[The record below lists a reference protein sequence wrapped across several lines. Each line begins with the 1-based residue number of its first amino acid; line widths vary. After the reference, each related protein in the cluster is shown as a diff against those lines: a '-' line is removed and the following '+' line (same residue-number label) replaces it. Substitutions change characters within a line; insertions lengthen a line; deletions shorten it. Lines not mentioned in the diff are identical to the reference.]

1 MKYEKFI
8 KRILSGV
15 LCMLLLLGD
24 LAYPLSMRSA
34 WADDIAGVTELTETP
49 TPSPVVP
56 SEQPVNP
63 ASSDE
68 AGTDIYL
75 FVDPDTASYVTF
87 YVTDEYG
94 NPIEGALIFI
104 GYKDDIELFGVTDSK
119 GRYSTYLFRDV
130 EYSYKVYKP
139 GFEIAEGTF
148 TATKETK
155 LIRVV
160 LRKYHKLEIVVV
172 DNGVPV
178 PGITVIIDGQP
189 YVTDENGS
197 VVVLRTNGVY
207 NVEVIT
213 PDGRRIPVKATVNG
227 DTRIVVDIGLDKDG
241 IIPGGR
247 YQDRFLVFNRWYDP
261 EDYILTR
268 YLFNAEDVEEE
279 KSEAYLSSVRNTVLI
294 EAMCEHVQRENGPDL
309 DITDKDGAPLFAQ
322 RSLMPSGFVIRAWE
336 NEGFEK
342 LVFSNEEMA
351 LRFNLDALHSGD
363 MMKVYGLIW
372 YLSEQNVKLED
383 ISSVETLRDWQGYK
397 NAGFDRIAAW
407 DLDLRKVKLEAVKD
421 FAFEF
426 EGNENVAALSDEM
439 FINSQFE
446 FRITPISPKAML
458 EMLSA
463 GLTGDHAVPTTDIT
477 LASYGFF
484 AEELRRHLAAGKL
497 SEAEYDELYAF
508 FVDGRL
514 SKEEIQKL
522 KDKKAAKLLSEAE
535 LQVILDAAAD
545 EKLYRVSC
553 WLTCRDINVDITS
566 AIDGLEIIRNAD
578 RQFDELIAE
587 LEQTDSSLSSAQL
600 VARAEQELCR
610 RWEFMTVSYNPGRYA
625 MKDYKAGEFTGFV
638 QPVLVRALD
647 EESEFYSLISG
658 KRFTAYHV
666 DVRREMSPFDSK
678 GTWFRA
684 YISGFDTLLEQ
695 SRGLAA
701 EIAELSLVS
710 LNYN

>member
-1 MKYEKFI
+1 MRKFI
-8 KRILSGV
+8 S
-15 LCMLLLLGD
+15 LLLVLITV
-24 LAYPLSMRSA
+24 L
-34 WADDIAGVTELTETP
+34 
-49 TPSPVVP
+49 SPVTAFAAPEVLDGP
-56 SEQPVNP
+56 QNVDGSLRHDVYGDVSRIEVSEEL
-63 ASSDE
+63 DE
-68 AGTDIYL
+68 GELNEDKSEATLGTDLYL

-104 GYKDDIELFGVTDSK
+104 GYKDDIELFGVTDGNGK
-119 GRYSTYLFRDV
+119 YSTYLFRDV

-139 GFEIAEGTF
+139 GYEIAEGSF
-148 TATKETK
+148 TATEETK
-155 LIRVV
+155 FIRVV
-160 LRKYHKLEIVVV
+160 LRKYYKLEIVVV

-227 DTRIVVDIGLDKDG
+227 DTRIVVDIGLDEEG

-261 EDYILTR
+261 EDYILTK
-268 YLFNAEDVEEE
+268 YLFNAEDVEEDR
-279 KSEAYLSSVRNTVLI
+279 SEAYLSSVRDTVLI
-294 EAMCEHVQRENGPDL
+294 EAMCEHEQREDGPDI
-309 DITDKDGAPLFAQ
+309 DILTEDGTPLFTQ

-342 LVFSNEEMA
+342 LVFTNEEMA
-351 LRFNLDALHSGD
+351 LRFDLDALHSDD

-372 YLSEQNVKLED
+372 YLSEQDVKLED
-383 ISSVETLRDWQGYK
+383 ISTEETLRDWQGYK
-397 NAGFDRIAAW
+397 NAGFDRMAAW
-407 DLDLRKVKLEAVKD
+407 DLELRQVDLDAVKD

-426 EGNENVAALSDEM
+426 EGNEDAAMLSDEM

-446 FRITPISPKAML
+446 FRITPITPETML
-458 EMLSA
+458 EMLSD
-463 GLTGDHAVPTTDIT
+463 GLTGEHAVPTTDIT

-508 FVDGRL
+508 FVDGKL
-514 SKEEIQKL
+514 SGAEIQAL
-522 KDKKAAKLLSEAE
+522 KEKKAAKLLSEAE

-553 WLTCRDINVDITS
+553 WLSCRDIDVDITS
-566 AIDGLEIIRNAD
+566 AIDGLEIIRKVD
-578 RQFDELIAE
+578 RQYDELIAQ
-587 LEQTDSSLSSAQL
+587 LEQADSSLSSAQL
-600 VARAEQELCR
+600 TAQAEKELSGLYD
-610 RWEFMTVSYNPGRYA
+610 FMTVRYDPGRYSLRE
-625 MKDYKAGEFTGFV
+625 YKAGEFTGFV
-638 QPVLVRALD
+638 PPVLLRALD
-647 EESEFYSLISG
+647 EESEFYSVISG
-658 KRFTAYHV
+658 KYFNAYHV
-666 DVRREMSPFDSK
+666 DVRNEVSPFDSK

-684 YISGFDTLLEQ
+684 YITGYDTLLEQ
-695 SRGLAA
+695 SRALAA
-701 EIAELSLVS
+701 GIDELVLTA
-710 LNYN
+710 LTYK